1 MKGDFSRFTYNPS
14 KHYVGVLHQQGR
26 VWLDSDWN
34 EDVLERLNL
43 LRQEVNDIVGKCGVP
58 EPGTA
63 FRISRSSDPRD
74 FQIAAGRCYV
84 DGILCQFDNDTSY
97 LGQPDLPVPQPL
109 PIPASGL
116 TRFALIYLEV
126 WHRLITYLEDD
137 ALREVALQ
145 GPDTAAR
152 LKTIVQVKAVDLPG
166 FLSCADAIQFLPID
180 GKGTLTTLQP
190 VLAQPPDPCRLPD
203 PGNFTGRENR
213 FYRVQVHDAGDVI
226 GASKGFTASIPLDA
240 DASKGAVTLT
250 LASPLSADQVEAAN
264 RAAFVTVTDNA
275 AGSERIGLVS
285 ISVDRRT
292 VKLKPPGL
300 LNAHTRAGNATVVF
314 GVASFK
320 WSRDNA
326 AFAVGVEAVQSD
338 RRTLTLSSV
347 GRDAATALREGD
359 LIEIA
364 DDASELGPAR
374 AHLTRLTTDP
384 DPDQLTVVLEE
395 PLPSSFVLPGSVVTS
410 PPSSPP
416 GTPAGQSDRHLV
428 LRRWD
433 GFGNAGAVY
442 DDTLT
447 PDMNLGDGVRIQFGG
462 SDLRPGDYWHFAARS
477 ADESIEALT
486 NAPPAGI
493 QRHRCPLAVVSWGP
507 PPLTSPPSS
516 PPASGL
522 VMTVLSDCRKAFP
535 ALIHFPT
542 FEEGI
547 HVTGV
552 FLVDPATNRGTSPLV
567 NDTLV
572 QISSFGGIDIQC
584 DANVDRASISR
595 PTCYFSVEN
604 PLGIDQG
611 GNPSCYQILNLAGNT
626 STSSNFIKWR
636 PTARARNLLVDQII
650 PATPPN
656 DPGILARLILK
667 GNFIWDQATKSLYL
681 NGETFGTGVNGVST
695 SLNLPSGDKRRG
707 GDFEMWFWLVVAPAA
722 LAGIQASPDKI
733 FAGAATTITITL
745 TAAAPPGGVPITI
758 TQAPANRLQFVNP
771 PASIPGGQSSVS
783 FTAKSAPGSP
793 NTVVPVTIT
802 AAITGSPPSSVS
814 TPLTISQPGLTT
826 PLMITPPSISPGG
839 TASGLITLTIA
850 APPGILP
857 VALSSSDSNVAVFEQ
872 PTVTVPV
879 GGTAATFGITGV
891 NPGTATITAS
901 LLGSNASAQL
911 RVRAFPKGK
920 EDKEGKE
927 DKDTKE
933 GARKEID
940 DLRSLD
946 VANPAALTTQQAIN
960 PTNPSVNLSSPNE
973 QVPATAQAFIRPEER
988 PPVASRILSDS
999 KRKSGSKRSGS
1010 KRKKGA

>member
-43 LRQEVNDIVGKCGVP
+43 LRQEVNDIIGQCGVP

-63 FRISRSSDPRD
+63 FRISRGSDPRD

-84 DGILCQFDNDTSY
+84 DGILCQFDNNTSY

-109 PIPASGL
+109 SIPADGS

-152 LKTIVQVKAVDLPG
+152 LKTIVQVKSADLPS
-166 FLSCADAIQFLPID
+166 FSSCADAIQFLPID

-190 VLAQPPDPCRLPD
+190 VLAQLPDPCRLPD
-203 PGNFTGRENR
+203 PGNFTGRENH
-213 FYRVQVHDAGDVI
+213 FYRVQVHDRGDVL
-226 GASKGFTASIPLDA
+226 GGGTGFAARVPLA
-240 DASKGAVTLT
+240 ANAAVGAVTLR
-250 LASPLSADQVEAAN
+250 LASPLSTEQVEAAK
-264 RAAFVTVTDNA
+264 RAAFVTVIDNA
-275 AGSERIGLVS
+275 TGSETVPLAG
-285 ISVDRRT
+285 ISADRST
-292 VKLKPPGL
+292 VTLGQRL
-300 LNAHTRAGNATVVF
+300 LNAHTLGGNATVVF
-314 GVASFK
+314 GVATFK

-326 AFAVGVEAVQSD
+326 AFAVRVAAVQSD

-374 AHLTRLTTDP
+374 GHLTRLKTDP

-395 PLPSSFVLPGSVVTS
+395 PLPSSFVLPGSGVTS

-416 GTPAGQSDRHLV
+416 ATSAGQSDRHLV

-442 DDTLT
+442 DDALT

-462 SDLRPGDYWHFAARS
+462 SDLRSGDYWHFAARS
-477 ADESIEALT
+477 ADGSIEALT

-516 PPASGL
+516 PPTAGPI
-522 VMTVLSDCRKAFP
+522 MTVLSDCRKGFP

-542 FEEGI
+542 FEEGM

-552 FLVDPATNRGTSPLV
+552 FLVDPATNRQTPLV

-572 QISSFGGIDIQC
+572 QISSFGGIDVLC

-595 PTCYFSVEN
+595 PTCYLSVEN
-604 PLGIDQG
+604 PFGVDQG
-611 GNPSCYQILNLAGNT
+611 GNASSYQVLNLAGDT
-626 STSSNFIKWR
+626 STTADLIKWR
-636 PTARARNLLVDQII
+636 PTARARSLLTQII
-650 PATPPN
+650 AATPPT
-656 DPGILARLILK
+656 DQGILARLILR
-667 GNFIWDQATKSLYL
+667 GNFIWDQATQSLYL

-707 GDFEMWFWLVVAPAA
+707 GDFEMWFWLVAAPAA
-722 LAGIQASPDKI
+722 LASIQANPNQI

-745 TAAAPPGGVPITI
+745 AAAAPPGGVPITI
-758 TQAPANRLQFVNP
+758 TQAPGNRLQFVNL

-783 FTAKSAPGSP
+783 FTAQSSQGSP
-793 NTVVPVTIT
+793 NTVVQVTIT
-802 AAITGSPPSSVS
+802 AAITASPPSSVS
-814 TPLTISQPGLTT
+814 TPLTISQPGLMT
-826 PLMITPPSISPGG
+826 PLIINPSSIFTGA
-839 TASGLITLTIA
+839 TASGLITLTGA

-857 VALSSSDSNVAVFEQ
+857 VTLASSNSNVAVVQQ

-879 GGTAATFGITGV
+879 GSTAATFVITGV
-891 NPGTATITAS
+891 TVGTATITAS
-901 LLGSNASAQL
+901 LLNSNASAQL
-911 RVRAFPKGK
+911 TVLPRPTGK
-920 EDKEGKE
+920 EGKDKFEKEGKE
-927 DKDTKE
+927 KSEKE
-933 GARKEID
+933 GKEGKESASKEIEVQ
-940 DLRSLD
+940 LRSLG
-946 VANPAALTTQQAIN
+946 VANPAA
-960 PTNPSVNLSSPNE
+960 
-973 QVPATAQAFIRPEER
+973 PAT
-988 PPVASRILSDS
+988 
-999 KRKSGSKRSGS
+999 
-1010 KRKKGA
+1010 